1 MADYVIQP
9 ITNED
14 LTTKVVDGTGIFDE
28 LMTAANA
35 HLTYQWEQD
44 RITGSSYA
52 EVYLG
57 QLTAVLGQAVLFLT
71 ERDKTYLNNLLVQS
85 QIKLA
90 DAQVALAAQDLL
102 NKQQEL
108 LNNEQELLNKQQELL
123 NAQKQMELMEQQIQ
137 LAKKQVELA
146 DKELLAKDKEMQL
159 LDKQITVQEA
169 TADLTRQKIKTE
181 MAQISDSVDGVSVT
195 GILGAQIAVQEAT
208 IDLTGQKIK
217 TEMAQI
223 ADAVDGIAVTG
234 ILGAQIA
241 LYKQQKDGFLRD
253 AEQKALKI
261 VADTWITRKTVD
273 DGTPLPTGFDTNAVD
288 AFTRKVADG
297 VQVTY

>member
-1 MADYVIQP
+1 MADYVVQP

-71 ERDKTYLNNLLVQS
+71 ERDKTYLNNLLVQA

-108 LNNEQELLNKQQELL
+108 LN
-123 NAQKQMELMEQQIQ
+123 AQKQMELMEQQIQ
-137 LAKKQVELA
+137 LAEKQVELA
-146 DKELLAKDKEMQL
+146 DKELLVKDKEMQL
-159 LDKQITVQEA
+159 LDKQIAVQEA

-181 MAQISDSVDGVSVT
+181 MAQIADSVDGV
-195 GILGAQIAVQEAT
+195 
-208 IDLTGQKIK
+208 
-217 TEMAQI
+217 
-223 ADAVDGIAVTG
+223 AVTG

-241 LYKQQKDGFLRD
+241 LYKQQRDGFLRD

-273 DGTPLPTGFDTNAVD
+273 DGTPLPTGFDTAAVD

-297 VQVTY
+297 VQVNY

>member
-71 ERDKTYLNNLLVQS
+71 ERDKTYLNNLLVQA

-90 DAQVALAAQDLL
+90 DAQVALA
-102 NKQQEL
+102 
-108 LNNEQELLNKQQELL
+108 EQELLNKQQELL

-137 LAKKQVELA
+137 LAEKQVELA
-146 DKELLAKDKEMQL
+146 DKELLVKDKEMQL
-159 LDKQITVQEA
+159 LDKQIAVQEA
-169 TADLTRQKIKTE
+169 SADLTRQKIKTE

-195 GILGAQIAVQEAT
+195 GILGAQIA
-208 IDLTGQKIK
+208 
-217 TEMAQI
+217 
-223 ADAVDGIAVTG
+223 
-234 ILGAQIA
+234 
-241 LYKQQKDGFLRD
+241 LYKQQRDGFLRD

-273 DGTPLPTGFDTNAVD
+273 DGTPLPTGFDTAAVD

-297 VQVTY
+297 VQVNY

>member
-71 ERDKTYLNNLLVQS
+71 ERDKTYLNNLLVQA

-90 DAQVALAAQDLL
+90 DAQVALA
-102 NKQQEL
+102 
-108 LNNEQELLNKQQELL
+108 EQELLNKQQELL
-123 NAQKQMELMEQQIQ
+123 NSQKQMELMEQQIQ
-137 LAKKQVELA
+137 LAEKQVELA
-146 DKELLAKDKEMQL
+146 DKELLVKDKEMQL
-159 LDKQITVQEA
+159 LDKQIAVQEA

-181 MAQISDSVDGVSVT
+181 MAQIADSVDGVT
-195 GILGAQIAVQEAT
+195 
-208 IDLTGQKIK
+208 
-217 TEMAQI
+217 
-223 ADAVDGIAVTG
+223 VTG

-273 DGTPLPTGFDTNAVD
+273 DGTPLPTGFDTAAVD

-297 VQVTY
+297 VQVNY

>member
-71 ERDKTYLNNLLVQS
+71 ERDKTYLNNLLVQA

-90 DAQVALAAQDLL
+90 DAQVALA
-102 NKQQEL
+102 
-108 LNNEQELLNKQQELL
+108 EQELLNKQQELL

-137 LAKKQVELA
+137 LAEKQVELT
-146 DKELLAKDKEMQL
+146 DKELLVKDKEMQL
-159 LDKQITVQEA
+159 LDKQIAVQEA
-169 TADLTRQKIKTE
+169 SADLTRQKIKTE

-195 GILGAQIAVQEAT
+195 GILGAQIA
-208 IDLTGQKIK
+208 
-217 TEMAQI
+217 
-223 ADAVDGIAVTG
+223 
-234 ILGAQIA
+234 
-241 LYKQQKDGFLRD
+241 LYKQQRDGFLRD

-273 DGTPLPTGFDTNAVD
+273 DGTPLPTGFDTAAVD

-297 VQVTY
+297 VQVNY

>member
-71 ERDKTYLNNLLVQS
+71 ERDKTYLNNLLVQV

-90 DAQVALAAQDLL
+90 DAQVALAA
-102 NKQQEL
+102 
-108 LNNEQELLNKQQELL
+108 QELLNKQQELL
-123 NAQKQMELMEQQIQ
+123 NAQKQMELMEQQIE
-137 LAKKQVELA
+137 LAEKQVQLA
-146 DKELLAKDKEMQL
+146 DKELLLKDKEMDL

-181 MAQISDSVDGVSVT
+181 MAQIADSVDGVPVT
-195 GILGAQIAVQEAT
+195 GV
-208 IDLTGQKIK
+208 
-217 TEMAQI
+217 
-223 ADAVDGIAVTG
+223 
-234 ILGAQIA
+234 LGAQIA

-273 DGTPLPTGFDTNAVD
+273 DGTPLPTGFDTAAVD
-288 AFTRKVADG
+288 AFTKKVADG

>member
-1 MADYVIQP
+1 MADYVVQP

-71 ERDKTYLNNLLVQS
+71 ERDRTYLNNLLVQS

-90 DAQVALAAQDLL
+90 DAQVALAAQD
-102 NKQQEL
+102 
-108 LNNEQELLNKQQELL
+108 LLNKQQELL

-146 DKELLAKDKEMQL
+146 DKELLVKDKEMQL
-159 LDKQITVQEA
+159 LDKQIAVQEV

-195 GILGAQIAVQEAT
+195 GILGAQIA
-208 IDLTGQKIK
+208 
-217 TEMAQI
+217 
-223 ADAVDGIAVTG
+223 
-234 ILGAQIA
+234 
-241 LYKQQKDGFLRD
+241 LYKQQRDGFLRD

-273 DGTPLPTGFDTNAVD
+273 DGTPLPTGFDTAAVD

-297 VQVTY
+297 VQVNY

>member
-108 LNNEQELLNKQQELL
+108 LN
-123 NAQKQMELMEQQIQ
+123 AQKQMELMEQQIQ
-137 LAKKQVELA
+137 LAEKQVELA
-146 DKELLAKDKEMQL
+146 DKELLVKDKEMQL
-159 LDKQITVQEA
+159 LDKQIAVQEA

-195 GILGAQIAVQEAT
+195 GILGAQIA
-208 IDLTGQKIK
+208 
-217 TEMAQI
+217 
-223 ADAVDGIAVTG
+223 
-234 ILGAQIA
+234 
-241 LYKQQKDGFLRD
+241 LYKQQRDGFLRD

-297 VQVTY
+297 VQVNY